1 MRIRIIIAM
10 SSLCGVLLLLTIK
23 PNICI
28 THIDIPIRDIGIAHT
43 RIIIDF
49 CFIYSVPSGAI

>member
-1 MRIRIIIAM
+1 MRIRIIAM
-10 SSLCGVLLLLTIK
+10 SSLCGVLLTIK

-28 THIDIPIRDIGIAHT
+28 THIDIRDIGIAHT